1 MTFDEAKVV
10 EEESAVCDSFTCKVC
25 DSTRSVWNPSVRIDE
40 FYVPFFSHLCKVHY
54 FLHRYIRHMLLF
66 TNYMFGMYIYP
77 RVDEHRCEKHGFHD
91 LPMEYDYS
99 SIASCT
105 VYMYI

>member
-1 MTFDEAKVV
+1 
-10 EEESAVCDSFTCKVC
+10 
-25 DSTRSVWNPSVRIDE
+25 
-40 FYVPFFSHLCKVHY
+40 
-54 FLHRYIRHMLLF
+54 MLLF